1 MLFIDKTGGVYGL
14 PTGVKSAESIRKT
27 IDKYLTQ

>member
-14 PTGVKSAESIRKT
+14 PFGIKSAISIQKT
-27 IDKYLTQ
+27 IAPYLTQ